1 MGPVNNRNTNFPP
14 PLQLLIQSIPGVGK
28 SFLIKELVTIG
39 STLNTGHIQRISHT
53 GIASVLINGATLCSV
68 LSIDAT
74 KSIQEELSFSAL
86 VQLRKRLQH
95 DKLSMILLDEISC
108 VDCKL
113 FAAIATRLR
122 QVTGNID
129 LPLWGFAI
137 IILGDFSQLP
147 PVQSSTLPY
156 ATMQVVS
163 LSKQQED
170 TLTTSSLLPATRP
183 HNKPARK
190 KDQGFLLRARKHH
203 ETVRKT
209 KSIKNLSQYG
219 EFQVGKPKDTLQTS

>member
-1 MGPVNNRNTNFPP
+1 M
-14 PLQLLIQSIPGVGK
+14 
-28 SFLIKELVTIG
+28 
-39 STLNTGHIQRISHT
+39 
-53 GIASVLINGATLCSV
+53 
-68 LSIDAT
+68 
-74 KSIQEELSFSAL
+74 
-86 VQLRKRLQH
+86 
-95 DKLSMILLDEISC
+95 
-108 VDCKL
+108 
-113 FAAIATRLR
+113 
-122 QVTGNID
+122 
-129 LPLWGFAI
+129 I

-209 KSIKNLSQYG
+209 KSIKDLSQYS
-219 EFQVGKPKDTLQTS
+219 EFQVGKPKRHTADFFMALGVYQLTKQQRTKDPQHMKRSKKMS